1 MMLRITMSWFYCW
14 ERKLEPTFKR
24 VVKYFS
30 AENVYK
36 YLRRWHE
43 GPAEVAT
50 ITRAGCFLALA
61 FGRGLVCQGERGDLE
76 ENWSS
81 TRPTHRPTVSQ
92 YTAAPLSL
100 LEEKN
105 WIPENTIFIWYL
117 VQDPSPKHC
126 WRLAGIDPSC
136 SVLAD
141 DDGIQRINNLHL

>member
-1 MMLRITMSWFYCW
+1 MVKIMMSCFYCW

-61 FGRGLVCQGERGDLE
+61 FGRGPPGPGR

-92 YTAAPLSL
+92 HTAASLSL

-105 WIPENTIFIWYL
+105 RIPANTIFIWYL
-117 VQDPSPKHC
+117 VQDPSPKHRL
-126 WRLAGIDPSC
+126 RLAGIDPSG
-136 SVLAD
+136 SVLMMTAS
-141 DDGIQRINNLHL
+141 